1 MFNFPSVPACKIL
14 SVLALLTVTAALPA
28 AAQQHAH
35 QHGHM
40 ALDVA
45 VDAQSITLAIESPL
59 DSFLGFE
66 RAPRTDAERKRVADM
81 VARLNAAE
89 QLSQPDPVAA
99 CKLSKVVL
107 TSAVLGLGEKSE
119 AAHSHGE
126 KEGHDS
132 HEHADI
138 DVDIVFTCAKA
149 TEARF
154 IDVQLF
160 HVYKRIRT
168 IGAQVASPQG
178 QFKRTLRP
186 DASRLRLTR

>member
-1 MFNFPSVPACKIL
+1 MM
-14 SVLALLTVTAALPA
+14 ALFVSTLTAALPA

-35 QHGHM
+35 QHGRM
-40 ALDVA
+40 VLDVA
-45 VDAQSITLAIESPL
+45 ADAQSITLTLESPL

-81 VARLNAAE
+81 IARLRAAD
-89 QLSQPDPVAA
+89 QLFQPDPIGA
-99 CKLSKVVL
+99 CTLSKVEV
-107 TSAVLGLGEKSE
+107 TSPVLGLGDKRKE
-119 AAHSHGE
+119 AHSQGRGE
-126 KEGHDS
+126 KEGHSHDG

-154 IDVQLF
+154 IDVKLF
-160 HVYKRIRT
+160 DAYKRIRT
-168 IGAQVASPQG
+168 VDAQVASPQG

-186 DASRLRLTR
+186 DAARLSLTR